1 MGATLNKLFKMNR
14 TEIQEFKRFL
24 HVRELYPMFSAYY
37 RQSHLTTNPSTLEDY
52 LEKAKAESVIPMAFV
67 YPKSIYGKDFWL
79 AIHEEWNQHLQEQRA
94 NRNEAD
100 QLSSLGLEVI
110 DIQTRTTCTGL
121 PKNTC
126 SLSLRG
132 GKRFSLNL
140 EHSKMVAKKLS
151 THMLLTRSRQT
162 TDVVLMFNRQ
172 RGIEVKFKAGSS
184 SLQFNNAELASQLI
198 KLLKL
203 DPEKE
208 YFQIGIELL
217 TETKDYLLF
226 MLKK

>member
-1 MGATLNKLFKMNR
+1 MNR
-14 TEIQEFKRFL
+14 TDIQEFKRFL
-24 HVRELYPMFSAYY
+24 HVRELFGMFSQYY
-37 RQSHLTTNPSTLEDY
+37 RTNHLSSNPLTLEAY
-52 LEKAKAESVIPMAFV
+52 LEKAKAESVIPLAFV
-67 YPKSIYGKDFWL
+67 YPKTIYGKDFWL
-79 AIHEEWNQHLQEQRA
+79 AIHEEWNQHLQEERA
-94 NRNEAD
+94 ERSEAD
-100 QLSSLGLEVI
+100 QLSRLGLEVI

-172 RGIEVKFKAGSS
+172 RGIEVKFKPGSS
-184 SLQFNNAELASQLI
+184 SLQFNNAELANQLI
-198 KLLKL
+198 KLLEL

-208 YFQIGIELL
+208 YFQIGIEVL
-217 TETKDYLLF
+217 TESKDYLLF

>member
-1 MGATLNKLFKMNR
+1 MNR
-14 TEIQEFKRFL
+14 TDIQEFKRFL
-24 HVRELYPMFSAYY
+24 HVRELFGMFSQYY
-37 RQSHLTTNPSTLEDY
+37 RTNHLSSNPPTLEAY
-52 LEKAKAESVIPMAFV
+52 LEKAKAESVIPLAFV
-67 YPKSIYGKDFWL
+67 YPKTIYGKDFWL
-79 AIHEEWNQHLQEQRA
+79 AIHEEWNQYLREQRA
-94 NRNEAD
+94 ERSEAD

-172 RGIEVKFKAGSS
+172 RGIEVKFKPGSS
-184 SLQFNNAELASQLI
+184 SLQFNNAELANQLI
-198 KLLKL
+198 KLLEL

-208 YFQIGIELL
+208 YFQIGIEVL